1 MNEALSGGGLF
12 LLRTVLS
19 LASFLFLLRFLLQAV
34 RADFYNPLT
43 QGVLPSHPGGS
54 TLHGPPP

>member
-19 LASFLFLLRFLLQAV
+19 LASFLFLLRFCS
-34 RADFYNPLT
+34 RRCGRIFT
-43 QGVLPSHPGGS
+43 
-54 TLHGPPP
+54 TR

>member
-12 LLRTVLS
+12 VLRTVLS
-19 LASFLFLLRFLLQAV
+19 LASFIFLLRFLFQAV

-43 QGVLPSHPGGS
+43 QGIEIGRAHV
-54 TLHGPPP
+54 